1 MLKMLNE
8 GFDKKYKDNI
18 VSKKS
23 RKKIVE
29 AVERPEEFAEFD
41 DDMNPANYGIEE
53 DLFDVLDD
61 TAKGISDNINTITGK
76 DSVLRDKNLGK
87 NITDIGDAVAE
98 IKTGG
103 MFKEGIEDNLGV
115 FHNDNGND
123 YKVIER
129 SKSGHNALLQRGN
142 QWIIAWN
149 CPESNEGSWG
159 QGHYFFDEET
169 ARKAWEEKYLNESAV
184 ANARTWLV
192 DKEGKTPKEAEEI
205 INNSSPEEI
214 EKIALNYVKKNKEES
229 LKEDAISDQHKFV
242 YGALNLSD
250 DKIKEIEKMFD
261 TDYSSLSAEEQKYLV
276 DKYDNLSQVNALLRF
291 IQNGYKDAFSDG
303 NDLAWKRFYNS
314 VKRKVDEINKHN
326 EEQIDVDAI
335 IDYALEQRFDESL
348 KESIKRII
356 SSLNEA
362 QMSPEDE
369 ADSKLLRG
377 IYDKTQQRANAALT
391 AEEKAVLNKYGLA
404 RSTWDKNI
412 DVFFGD
418 NNYTKPL
425 VNKNERPGNSR
436 SRYNRDSNKINYADR
451 ARKIK
456 ERGAGYAR
464 SLPYNP
470 FNGISSDDHR
480 EWQDPQTGKWVRLN
494 DKGLL
499 DKERAAQNTTMTDKV
514 VSMRQSLADRKYHG
528 KKVADNDD
536 EYNVRRAQLEKEYQ
550 KKLADLEHE
559 RQFSGKYHQDRL
571 DRANKDID
579 TLLGREQKEESLDC
593 KEESCDKM
601 KKAVAEDFDERNL
614 ERVGTAEYQANTKR
628 QEHIDMYR
636 KFANLLPDEEI
647 TGDNIDEWALTR
659 TACLANREPA
669 RIKAEILGQR
679 YSDYELR

>member
-18 VSKKS
+18 VSKKN

-41 DDMNPANYGIEE
+41 DDMNPLNYGIEE
-53 DLFDVLDD
+53 DLFDVLDT

-76 DSVLRDKNLGK
+76 DSILRDKNLGK
-87 NITDIGDAVAE
+87 NLTDIGDTVAK

-103 MFKEGIEDNLGV
+103 MFKEDIEANLGV

-142 QWIIAWN
+142 QWVIAWN

-159 QGHYFFDEET
+159 QGHYFFDEKT
-169 ARKAWEEKYLNESAV
+169 AREAWEEKY
-184 ANARTWLV
+184 
-192 DKEGKTPKEAEEI
+192 
-205 INNSSPEEI
+205 IN
-214 EKIALNYVKKNKEES
+214 ES
-229 LKEDAISDQHKFV
+229 LKEDYEAITDIDRVKKAINDGKTVLVYNGDDDREFFEISKNGTVIKDNSHSHK
-242 YGALNLSD
+242 
-250 DKIKEIEKMFD
+250 
-261 TDYSSLSAEEQKYLV
+261 YSSDWCPNPIGRNPSLDDILDCDSC
-276 DKYDNLSQVNALLRF
+276 
-291 IQNGYKDAFSDG
+291 
-303 NDLAWKRFYNS
+303 RFY
-314 VKRKVDEINKHN
+314 
-326 EEQIDVDAI
+326 
-335 IDYALEQRFDESL
+335 LDESL
-348 KESIKRII
+348 NEGIKRII
-356 SSLNEA
+356 SGLNEA
-362 QMSPEDE
+362 EMSDEDKR
-369 ADSKLLRG
+369 DSEILRR

-412 DVFFGD
+412 NVSFGD
-418 NNYTKPL
+418 KNYTTPL
-425 VNKNERPGNSR
+425 VNKNEQPGNPR

-480 EWQDPQTGKWVRLN
+480 EWQDPKTGKWVRLN

-499 DKERAAQNTTMTDKV
+499 DKERGAQNTAMTDKV
-514 VSMRQSLADRKYHG
+514 VSMRQSLDDRKYHG
-528 KKVADNDD
+528 KKVADNDA
-536 EYNVRRAQLEKEYQ
+536 EYDAKRAQLEKEYQ
-550 KKLADLEHE
+550 KRLADLEHS
-559 RQFSGKYHQDRL
+559 RQFSGKYHQDYL
-571 DRANKDID
+571 DKANQNID
-579 TLLGREQKEESLDC
+579 KLLGRDKKEESLSC
-593 KEESCDKM
+593 KEESCDNM

-647 TGDNIDEWALTR
+647 TEDNIDEWALTR